1 MGLLEMY
8 IFMNMKHQR
17 FILFLCVVSIA
28 CTTYAQSYVDIA
40 KVSYGTV
47 VNAGYEDD
55 DAETNVNLFNVS
67 LTVPIPVSEHTAIIT
82 GADFIT
88 QRLDLFPDQS
98 TRSLAGLTFK
108 AGLSLTHS
116 ERWSGTYIVL
126 PKIASEDLSVDDDA
140 FFIGG
145 LALLKF
151 QKNEH
156 IQYRFGVYASQEA
169 FGAIVTPIVG
179 LYYKNEAS
187 YWEAT
192 VNFPI
197 NGDVNYAINDISK
210 IGLAFEAPIRSYTID
225 TGASQNAYVQSDII
239 EIGPYFEHVFAKNIL
254 LRLHTG
260 YTSIDYQVFADED
273 TLPFRLAAFEFSD
286 DRNRLNSEMNG
297 SFFVKAS
304 AVYRFDI
311 PEKETID

>member
-82 GADFIT
+82 GGDFIT

-197 NGDVNYAINDISK
+197 NGDV
-210 IGLAFEAPIRSYTID
+210 AFEAPIRSYTID
-225 TGASQNAYVQSDII
+225 TGTSQNAYVQSDII

-286 DRNRLNSEMNG
+286 DRNRLNS
-297 SFFVKAS
+297 